1 MSNMKRKMRRKKV
14 QINKIIFIMLF
25 IVLLSLILIIK
36 REKIFNILGNKNKL
50 KISIPSEMKIG
61 DIINYNH
68 KISVNSSDS
77 KNLTTTIE
85 RRNFR
90 QTWLK

>member
-1 MSNMKRKMRRKKV
+1 MINKKRKRKKV
-14 QINKIIFIMLF
+14 KINKIVFFILF
-25 IVLLSLILIIK
+25 IFLLSLILIIK

-50 KISIPSEMKIG
+50 KTAIPSEMKIG

-68 KISVNSSDS
+68 KIPMNSSDS

-85 RRNFR
+85 SRNFR